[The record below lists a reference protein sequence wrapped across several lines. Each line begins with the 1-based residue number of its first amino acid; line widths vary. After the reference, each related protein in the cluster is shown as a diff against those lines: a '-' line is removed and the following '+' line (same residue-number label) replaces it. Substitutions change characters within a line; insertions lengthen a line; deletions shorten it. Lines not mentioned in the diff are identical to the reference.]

1 MLGMRRGIVAAGRLP
16 TVRGPCSHQHRG
28 GSGEPLVLV
37 HGIGS
42 SWRAFKPILGALER
56 QHDVLALSLPG
67 YGDSPALPGEPT
79 VPALADAVE
88 AELDVAGFEAPHLV
102 GNSLGGWIAAE
113 LARRGR
119 ARSVVGIS
127 PAGLWTPRERAYA
140 VQSLKATRR
149 AARQLAPH
157 ADRLMQSAALRT
169 ATFAQVTAR
178 GWRLEPQE
186 AAYALRAVAGSE
198 SFEGTLAWMADG
210 ERTVE
215 GLTELRVPLLVAWG
229 TRDLLLPLRQ
239 ARRWTALV
247 PGAELRELPRLG
259 HVPMSDDPELVAR
272 TILEFTARPD
282 VRAAA

>member
-1 MLGMRRGIVAAGRLP
+1 M
-16 TVRGPCSHQHRG
+16 RGPCSHQHRG
-28 GSGEPLVLV
+28 GSGEPLVLI

-42 SWRAFKPILGALER
+42 SWRSFTPIIPALELR
-56 QHDVLALSLPG
+56 HDVLALSLPG
-67 YGDSPALPGEPT
+67 YGESPAMPGEPT

-88 AELDVAGFEAPHLV
+88 AELDAAGLDTPHLV

-127 PAGLWTPRERAYA
+127 PAGLWTPRERAYG
-140 VQSLKATRR
+140 VQSLKGTRR
-149 AARQLAPH
+149 TAQLLAPH
-157 ADRLMQSAALRT
+157 ADRLMRSAALRT
-169 ATFAQVTAR
+169 AIFGQVVAR
-178 GWRLEPQE
+178 GWRLEPHE
-186 AAYALRAVAGSE
+186 AAYALRAVANSP
-198 SFEGTLAWMADG
+198 SFDGTLAWLARG

-215 GLTELRVPLLVAWG
+215 GLTELAVPLLVAWG

-247 PGAELRELPRLG
+247 PDAELRELPRLG

-272 TILEFTARPD
+272 TILEFTARPGI
-282 VRAAA
+282 RAVA